1 MLVQHNKDSCFA
13 FAASSHKAQDSRQ
26 FGIFKAVS
34 LSAKKLKSVN
44 ISNKQ
49 ACTASTA
56 LFQWFIYTASEAGN
70 EAFVSELKNNNLAC
84 LYMLLA

>member
-49 ACTASTA
+49 ACIASPACSGGLFTQA
-56 LFQWFIYTASEAGN
+56 LKQEM
-70 EAFVSELKNNNLAC
+70 K
-84 LYMLLA
+84 LLSVK

>member
-34 LSAKKLKSVN
+34 LSAKKLTSVN

-49 ACTASTA
+49 ACIASTA
-56 LFQWFIYTASEAGN
+56 CSSGLFTQA
-70 EAFVSELKNNNLAC
+70 LKQE
-84 LYMLLA
+84 MKLLSVK